1 MAIVEMTE
9 ENLQEIAGVDGILVL
24 TFWTPACEPSQAFAP
39 ALEAAAARHPDIRF
53 ARVNADEQPLLAGM
67 FEVTATPTVLIF
79 RDQLLVY
86 ATRGVVNAAGLEETL
101 EKTQKVDMARVRD
114 RISQELL
121 TIEKD
126 PEDDAPLH
134 GPLH

>member
-24 TFWTPACEPSQAFAP
+24 TFGTPTCEHSQAFAP

-79 RDQLLVY
+79 RDQLLVF

-101 EKTQKVDMARVRD
+101 EKTKKVDMTRVRD
-114 RISQELL
+114 RISKELL